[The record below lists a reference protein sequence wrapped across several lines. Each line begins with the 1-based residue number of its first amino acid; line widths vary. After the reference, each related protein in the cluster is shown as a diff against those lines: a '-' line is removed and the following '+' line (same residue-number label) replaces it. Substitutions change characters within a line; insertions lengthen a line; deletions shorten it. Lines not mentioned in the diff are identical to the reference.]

1 MELLFSR
8 MGQVVKG
15 IGLGEGWGGR
25 EERGP
30 SVLDILSSGVC
41 QWCLDGMSLA
51 GNTRWMGE
59 VGKERSEH

>member
-30 SVLDILSSGVC
+30 SVLDILSSGVI
-41 QWCLDGMSLA
+41 LPMVF
-51 GNTRWMGE
+51 RWNE
-59 VGKERSEH
+59 PNWEH